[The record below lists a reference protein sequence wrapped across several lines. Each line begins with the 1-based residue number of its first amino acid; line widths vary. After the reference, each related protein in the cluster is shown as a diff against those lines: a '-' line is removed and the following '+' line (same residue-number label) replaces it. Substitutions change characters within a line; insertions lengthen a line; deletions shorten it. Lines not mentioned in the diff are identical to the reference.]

1 MAAAAGGT
9 RHLVSLLRATLVSC
23 APLGLWFL
31 EQQQLLWEVVWQ
43 QQQQLVRLPLMQPMR
58 SGWAYC
64 SS

>member
-1 MAAAAGGT
+1 VG
-9 RHLVSLLRATLVSC
+9 
-23 APLGLWFL
+23 PWYL
-31 EQQQLLWEVVWQ
+31 EQQQQLLWEVVWQ